1 MCLSGNKL
9 MNNMKNSTDIKRRM
23 KLIIRFLAF
32 SIGFILILSSV
43 SQVLMRKN
51 SEQKLK
57 RFFDEK
63 AGFDVLFMGISHMQM
78 GVSPMELWNEYGITS
93 FNFAQSFERLPF
105 AYWVLKMALEYSD
118 PSIVVIDVRRIYDP
132 DIQSGPGVSTVL
144 DYFPLTLTK
153 FNAVHELFT
162 DFNEKLGYL
171 FHIIKYHERWKELTE
186 ADFNVTDYVLDNGS
200 FKYEGS
206 AIQVYDVDTHS
217 KIQPDDM
224 APGSELCTSYLRK
237 MIELCKSKG
246 INVILAEIPFP
257 ATHDGQRFANGV
269 QLIADEYDVPYLNFH
284 RIPGVVSMS
293 VDMANKSHLND
304 SGARKVSYYIGE
316 YIRENYDLPD
326 RRNDPAYAS
335 WNEQFETF
343 RNIKDQRIRDRR
355 NLKKVLMLLMDRHV
369 NTYIRIRPDS
379 KVYKK
384 AVFRKLV
391 MNLCAGEEKL
401 ARFIKAANEEKEY
414 SAFICNETGSITEQI
429 GPEPIESEAD
439 GTYRFFN
446 KREYEE
452 EYLSSPYGVE
462 IQAFNGETG
471 EEIIHKVF

>member
-1 MCLSGNKL
+1 
-9 MNNMKNSTDIKRRM
+9 MNNIKNSTDIKRRM

-153 FNAVHELFT
+153 FNAVNELFS

-257 ATHDGQRFANGV
+257 
-269 QLIADEYDVPYLNFH
+269 
-284 RIPGVVSMS
+284 
-293 VDMANKSHLND
+293 
-304 SGARKVSYYIGE
+304 
-316 YIRENYDLPD
+316 
-326 RRNDPAYAS
+326 
-335 WNEQFETF
+335 QF
-343 RNIKDQRIRDRR
+343 
-355 NLKKVLMLLMDRHV
+355 
-369 NTYIRIRPDS
+369 
-379 KVYKK
+379 
-384 AVFRKLV
+384 
-391 MNLCAGEEKL
+391 
-401 ARFIKAANEEKEY
+401 
-414 SAFICNETGSITEQI
+414 
-429 GPEPIESEAD
+429 
-439 GTYRFFN
+439 
-446 KREYEE
+446 
-452 EYLSSPYGVE
+452 
-462 IQAFNGETG
+462 
-471 EEIIHKVF
+471 